1 MALTREQMAARVAVD
16 LRDAQYVNLG
26 IGMPTL
32 IPNYLPPDMQ
42 IVHSENGVLGVGPYP
57 SEREIDS
64 ELINAGKE
72 LITVVAG
79 GCCFD
84 SAESF
89 GMIRGGHVDAAVLG
103 AMQVSQRGD
112 LANWMIPGQMVKG
125 MGGAM
130 DLVHGV
136 RRVIVMTEH
145 VSRNGQ
151 PKIVE
156 ECTLPLTGVA
166 CVNTIVTDMAVFEVG
181 QDGLVL
187 TEAAPGVTIGELR
200 RTTAAP
206 FSVG

>member
-1 MALTREQMAARVAVD
+1 MALTREQMAARVALE

-32 IPNYLPPDMQ
+32 IPNYLAPDMQ
-42 IVHSENGVLGVGPYP
+42 VVHSENGVLGVGPYP
-57 SEREIDS
+57 TEREIDS

-72 LITVVAG
+72 LITMVAG

-130 DLVHGV
+130 DLVHGA

-145 VSRNGQ
+145 VSRNGE

-187 TEAAPGVTIGELR
+187 TEAAPGVTIAELR
-200 RTTAAP
+200 MVTAAP
-206 FSVG
+206 FGVG

>member
-1 MALTREQMAARVAVD
+1 MALMREQMAARVALE

-42 IVHSENGVLGVGPYP
+42 VVHSENGVLGVGRYP
-57 SEREIDS
+57 TEREIDS

-72 LITVVAG
+72 LITMVAG

-89 GMIRGGHVDAAVLG
+89 G
-103 AMQVSQRGD
+103 
-112 LANWMIPGQMVKG
+112 MIPGQMVKG

-130 DLVHGV
+130 DLVHGA

-166 CVNTIVTDMAVFEVG
+166 CVNTIFTDMAVFEVG

-187 TEAAPGVTIGELR
+187 TEAAPGVTVGELR
-200 RTTAAP
+200 TITAAP
-206 FSVG
+206 FGIG

>member
-1 MALTREQMAARVAVD
+1 MALTREQLAARVALE

-32 IPNYLPPDMQ
+32 VPNYLSPDAQ
-42 IVHSENGVLGVGPYP
+42 VVHSENGVLGVGRYP
-57 SEREIDS
+57 TEREIDS

-72 LITVVAG
+72 LITMVAG
-79 GCCFD
+79 GSCFD

-103 AMQVSQRGD
+103 AMQVSERGD
-112 LANWMIPGQMVKG
+112 LANWMIPGQLVKG

-130 DLVHGV
+130 DLVHGA

-145 VSRNGQ
+145 VSRSGQ

-181 QDGLVL
+181 RDGLVL
-187 TEAAPGVTIGELR
+187 TEAAPGVSIAELR
-200 RTTAAP
+200 TITGAA
-206 FSVG
+206 FGVG